1 MIDISLEEFEVLYK
15 EKLDVLFIKVKR
27 SVIKLLNDVKENLI
41 EIKVCMDHF
50 IEAGEERIDE
60 KAQRSLHFF
69 SDKIRREIDEI
80 EIPEEEMNYEKI
92 SDLLNSL
99 TKLFASINE
108 IARKSLPKFQ
118 KEVQAEIKEL
128 NYITRKLGK
137 RKGIL
142 DEFMRK
148 KYGDLKEAEAL
159 LKKIPKMFT
168 FRENIEHAK
177 EDLDSFENELGE
189 RNKNQEDL
197 TKQLIIVEKNELLKE
212 FEEKSDNLYK
222 LRMKINEKLS
232 FKKSLKK
239 MKFEL
244 EKGTIHVP
252 NVDLNYIK
260 EFLKDSITTLSK
272 ESKDL
277 TRFSSLLIQ
286 LRHILEE
293 NKLNL
298 KTETKEKTIEQ
309 INHIFEEKEI
319 YQDIEELKEFNQIIR
334 NLEEK
339 IKEAGIASKLEDLKN
354 QISTNTAKLEHLQND
369 IERKNKDYL
378 RYLSSLKD
386 EREEFQQL
394 VGNVLGEEVKI
405 HISFS
410 F

>member
-1 MIDISLEEFEVLYK
+1 MIEVSLDEFEVFYK
-15 EKLDVLFIKVKR
+15 EKLDNLFFKVKR
-27 SVIKLLNDVKENLI
+27 AVTKLLEEVKTNLI

-50 IEAGEERIDE
+50 IEAGEERIED
-60 KAQRSLHFF
+60 KAQRSVHFF
-69 SDKIRREIDEI
+69 SDKIRKEIDEI
-80 EIPEEEMNYEKI
+80 QIPEEEMNFDKI
-92 SDLLNSL
+92 SILLNSL
-99 TKLFASINE
+99 TKLFTSINE

-137 RKGIL
+137 KKGTL
-142 DEFMRK
+142 DVFMSK
-148 KYGDLKEAEAL
+148 KYGDLIEAEGL
-159 LKKIPKMFT
+159 LKKLPKMIT
-168 FRENIEHAK
+168 LRENIEHSK
-177 EDLDSFENELGE
+177 EDLDAFEKGLEE

-197 TKQLIIVEKNELLKE
+197 TNQLIILEKNDLLKDL
-212 FEEKSDNLYK
+212 EEHRDALFK
-222 LRMKINEKLS
+222 LRMKINDKLG

-252 NVDLNYIK
+252 NVDLTYIK
-260 EFLKDSITTLSK
+260 DFLKDSITTLSK
-272 ESKDL
+272 ETKDL

-309 INHIFEEKEI
+309 INQIFEEKEI
-319 YQDIEELKEFNQIIR
+319 YQDIEELKELNQTIR
-334 NLEEK
+334 ELEEK
-339 IKEAGIASKLEDLKN
+339 IKAAGIASQLEDLKN
-354 QISTNTAKLEHLQND
+354 QISINTVKLEHLQND

-378 RYLSSLKD
+378 RNLNFLKD
-386 EREEFQQL
+386 EREDFQQL
-394 VGNVLGEEVKI
+394 VSNVIGEEVKVLI
-405 HISFS
+405 TFS

>member
-1 MIDISLEEFEVLYK
+1 MIEVTLEEFEALYK
-15 EKLDVLFIKVKR
+15 EKLDTLFIKVKR
-27 SVIKLLNDVKENLI
+27 TVIKLLDDIKANLI

-50 IEAGEERIDE
+50 IDAGENRIEE

-80 EIPEEEMNYEKI
+80 EIPEEEMNHEKI
-92 SDLLNSL
+92 SVLLNSL
-99 TKLFASINE
+99 TKLFSSINE

-137 RKGIL
+137 KKGIL

-159 LKKIPKMFT
+159 LKKIPKMFSLK
-168 FRENIEHAK
+168 ENIEHAK
-177 EDLDSFENELGE
+177 EDLDSFEKELEE

-197 TKQLIIVEKNELLKE
+197 TQQLIILEKNELLKE
-212 FEEKSDNLYK
+212 LEEKNDELYK
-222 LRMKINEKLS
+222 LRLKINEKLS

-244 EKGTIHVP
+244 EKGTIHVT
-252 NVDLNYIK
+252 NVDLNYIR
-260 EFLKDSITTLSK
+260 EFLKDSISTLSK
-272 ESKDL
+272 ETKDL
-277 TRFSSLLIQ
+277 TRFSGLLVQ
-286 LRHILEE
+286 LRHVLEE

-298 KTETKEKTIEQ
+298 KTEM
-309 INHIFEEKEI
+309 EEFNK
-319 YQDIEELKEFNQIIR
+319 LNQIIKSY
-334 NLEEK
+334 EEQ

-354 QISTNTAKLEHLQND
+354 QISMNTVKLEHLQND
-369 IERKNKDYL
+369 IERKNKDYI
-378 RYLSSLKD
+378 RNLSSLKD

-394 VGNVLGEEVKI
+394 ASTVLGEEVKI
-405 HISFS
+405 NISFS

>member
-1 MIDISLEEFEVLYK
+1 MIEVSLEEFETLYK
-15 EKLDVLFIKVKR
+15 ERLDALFFKVKR
-27 SVIKLLNDVKENLI
+27 AVTKLLDEVKENLI

-69 SDKIRREIDEI
+69 SDKIRKEIDEI

-92 SDLLNSL
+92 SNLLNSL
-99 TKLFASINE
+99 TKLFTSINE

-137 RKGIL
+137 KKGTL

-159 LKKIPKMFT
+159 LKKIPKMFAL
-168 FRENIEHAK
+168 RDNIEHSK
-177 EDLDSFENELGE
+177 QDLDSFEKELEE
-189 RNKNQEDL
+189 RNKNQEEL
-197 TKQLIIVEKNELLKE
+197 TKQLINLEKNDLLKE
-212 FEEKSDNLYK
+212 LEENSNDLFK

-244 EKGTIHVP
+244 EKGTIHVS

-272 ESKDL
+272 ETKDL

-286 LRHILEE
+286 LRHIIEE

-309 INHIFEEKEI
+309 INYIFEDKEI
-319 YQDIEELKEFNQIIR
+319 YQDIEVLKELNQTIKEF
-334 NLEEK
+334 EEK
-339 IKEAGIASKLEDLKN
+339 IKIAGIASKLEDLKN
-354 QISTNTAKLEHLQND
+354 HISINTVKLEHLQND

-386 EREEFQQL
+386 EREDFQQL
-394 VGNVLGEEVKI
+394 VGNVLSEEVKLLI
-405 HISFS
+405 TFS

>member
-1 MIDISLEEFEVLYK
+1 MIEVTLEEFEALYK
-15 EKLDVLFIKVKR
+15 EKLDTLFIKVKR
-27 SVIKLLNDVKENLI
+27 TVIKLLDDIKANLI

-50 IEAGEERIDE
+50 IDAGENRIDE

-80 EIPEEEMNYEKI
+80 EIPEEEMNHEKI
-92 SDLLNSL
+92 SVLLNSL
-99 TKLFASINE
+99 TKLFSSINE

-137 RKGIL
+137 KKGIL

-159 LKKIPKMFT
+159 LKKIPKMFSL
-168 FRENIEHAK
+168 RENIEHAK
-177 EDLDSFENELGE
+177 EDLDSFEKELEE

-197 TKQLIIVEKNELLKE
+197 TQQLIILEKNELLKE
-212 FEEKSDNLYK
+212 LEEKNDELYK
-222 LRMKINEKLS
+222 LRLKINEKLS

-244 EKGTIHVP
+244 EKGTIHVT
-252 NVDLNYIK
+252 NVDLNYIR
-260 EFLKDSITTLSK
+260 EFLKDSISTLSK
-272 ESKDL
+272 ETKDL
-277 TRFSSLLIQ
+277 TRFSGLLVQ
-286 LRHILEE
+286 LRHVLEE

-309 INHIFEEKEI
+309 INQIFDEKEI
-319 YQDIEELKEFNQIIR
+319 YNEMEEFNKLNQIIKSY
-334 NLEEK
+334 EEQ

-354 QISTNTAKLEHLQND
+354 QISMNTVKLEHLQND
-369 IERKNKDYL
+369 IERKNKDYI
-378 RYLSSLKD
+378 RNLSSLKD

-394 VGNVLGEEVKI
+394 ASTVLGEEVKI
-405 HISFS
+405 NISFS